1 MDWTATCL
9 AASGAVPAPDYPLDG
24 VNLLPLLIGQAG
36 VFERTLFW
44 RMRNRYQ
51 RAVRRGDWKYL
62 KVADREFLF
71 DLEFDPR
78 ERGDLSQ
85 KRPGLLAELRTLWE
99 DWDRDMLPLPADAVV
114 PMSNLSAMLW

>member
-1 MDWTATCL
+1 
-9 AASGAVPAPDYPLDG
+9 
-24 VNLLPLLIGQAG
+24 

-51 RAVRRGDWKYL
+51 RAVRRGGWKYL

-71 DLEFDPR
+71 DIEFDPR

-85 KRPGLLAELRTLWE
+85 KRPDLLGELRTLWE
-99 DWDRDMLPLPADAVV
+99 DWDLNMLPLPADAVV